1 MDARRE
7 RILDEAQTLFV
18 EQGLE
23 QTSMRQ
29 IAAESGITAVTLYRY
44 FPDRHP
50 IAIEIAARM
59 VERIV
64 LHASGIAH
72 AAVAPSSA
80 ANDAHEPDSRESV
93 VARQRM
99 VFGHYCLAM
108 IDEFRALRDAYRYIG
123 SFDHVYA
130 GAYPSRELASLY
142 RRRLREAVV
151 AMPTLDLERA
161 SREFESDRERMVT
174 LTNVIMSFMEK
185 MAARGVLM
193 GREQRVSLKRQL
205 AHFRSYTES
214 VLVQEFGWSVDAN
227 AIDGEESCLEENCAD

>member
-1 MDARRE
+1 VDARRE
-7 RILDEAQTLFV
+7 RILDAAQALFV

-64 LHASGIAH
+64 GQASGIAH
-72 AAVAPSSA
+72 AAAAAPPPAVGVAEPGSA
-80 ANDAHEPDSRESV
+80 EEV
-93 VARQRM
+93 VAKHRR

-108 IDEFRALRDAYRYIG
+108 VDEFRTLRDAYRFIG
-123 SFDHVYA
+123 NFDHVYA
-130 GAYPSRELASLY
+130 GSYPSRELAALY

-161 SREFESDRERMVT
+161 PEAYEFDRERMVT

-205 AHFRSYTES
+205 THFRSYVES
-214 VLVQEFGWSVDAN
+214 VLAREFGWCPGPR
-227 AIDGEESCLEENCAD
+227 IYDGEEPCLEEKRAD